1 MPVSGGEKLFDAITG
16 VREDLVE
23 EALDY
28 RFARPAAHWQR
39 MAALAACLLFVV
51 GVSLGAL
58 RFFTWGCGGAAP
70 DGAQQNSSAECAP
83 GDTAPPRLPTG
94 VDSAAPME
102 KPQAPD
108 SDSGA
113 GGGEQ
118 AVMEATVL
126 SVHQGYLLVEPVAG
140 DPVLATADQV
150 EVPTAEAEGLPALAP
165 GDRVKVTFSGAV
177 QETYPARLVGVTAV
191 ERLEP

>member
-1 MPVSGGEKLFDAITG
+1 MSGGEKLFDAITG
-16 VREDLVE
+16 VREDLIE
-23 EALDY
+23 EALDH
-28 RFARPAAHWQR
+28 RFVRPSFHWQR

-70 DGAQQNSSAECAP
+70 NGAQQNSSTECAP
-83 GDTAPPRLPTG
+83 GDAAPPRLPAG
-94 VDSAAPME
+94 SDSSASLD

-108 SDSGA
+108 NDSGA
-113 GGGEQ
+113 GGAEQ

-126 SVHQGYLLVEPVAG
+126 SVHQGYLLVEPAAG
-140 DPVLATADQV
+140 DPVLDTADQV
-150 EVPTAEAEGLPALAP
+150 EVPTAEVAELPALAP
-165 GDRVKVTFSGAV
+165 GDRVQVTFSGAV

-191 ERLEP
+191 EKLEP